1 MVAVAKKYDKKKY
14 KFDKER
20 GERPIKFFEQILKY
34 PTGSKAGKPFKLE
47 KFQKEFIRETNG
59 WVFRSNGQ
67 LKHRSNYF
75 EVPKGNGKSPLMA
88 GMAIYSSCAE
98 GLKNGEIY
106 ILAGDRK
113 QAKIMLS
120 DCKNMINSSPA
131 LVGKFDIQKDIIIHK
146 KSGTFIEALS
156 SEAKTK
162 HGPRPDR
169 IFFDELHVQPNRE
182 LYDTMTKALFK
193 KKNSQ
198 CYMITTAGVVNTFA
212 ETIHDY
218 AVNVLKGVLT
228 NEAWCVRIYAA
239 DLEDKPFTVKTWKK
253 ANPGYGTI
261 INPIDFKIFATTA
274 KQMPSEENSFRRLHL
289 NQWLGSSIAWIPIE
303 EWDRCNQSEITL
315 NSLEGRRC
323 WGGLDLASVRDTCS
337 LSLVFEP
344 EDENGILDIYILF
357 WVPKTTVVN
366 RTEKENI
373 NYASW
378 VKEGLIKTTPGDA
391 VDYGFIFNEIIK
403 LNDLF
408 DIESIAYDRKFAAS
422 LIIPLEENDIECT
435 PFGQGM
441 YSMSFP
447 TKELEKMIVNKKIN
461 HGGNPVLRWQASN
474 AHTETDAADN
484 IKLNKKKSKDKIDG
498 VVATVM
504 AVGEYLTAI
513 GDDTTIDEDYTFT
526 VI

>member
-1 MVAVAKKYDKKKY
+1 MNIDRKKYR
-14 KFDKER
+14 FDKAKA
-20 GERPIKFFEQILKY
+20 ERPIKFFEQILRY

-59 WVFRSNGQ
+59 WYHKSNSQ

-88 GMAIYSSCAE
+88 GMAIYSCCAE
-98 GLKNGEIY
+98 GLINGEIY

-131 LVGKFDIQKDIIIHK
+131 LIGKFDIQKDIIFHK

-193 KKNSQ
+193 KANSQ

-218 AVNVLKGVLT
+218 AVNIKNGVLE
-228 NEAWCVRIYAA
+228 NDAWCVRIYAA
-239 DLEDKPFTVKTWKK
+239 DVDDKPFHVKTWKK

-261 INPIDFKIFATTA
+261 INPFDFKVLAKTA
-274 KQMPSEENSFRRLHL
+274 AQMPSEENSFRRLHL
-289 NQWLGSSIAWIPIE
+289 NQWLGSSKAWIPVD
-303 EWDRCNQSEITL
+303 EWDKCNQYPIDFDK
-315 NSLEGRRC
+315 LESRRC

-344 EDENGILDIYILF
+344 EEGVIDVMTLF
-357 WVPKTTVVN
+357 WIPANTALV

-373 NYASW
+373 NYMAW
-378 VKEGLIKTTPGDA
+378 IKQGLMKTTPGNA
-391 VDYGFIFNEIIK
+391 VDYSFIFKDIID
-403 LNDLF
+403 LNDQLE
-408 DIESIAYDRKFAAS
+408 IQSIAYDRKFAAS
-422 LIIPLEENDIECT
+422 LIIPLQDKDIECT

-441 YSMSFP
+441 FSMSFP
-447 TKELEKMIVNKKIN
+447 TKELEKMIINKEIN

-474 AHTETDAADN
+474 AHTEKDAAEN
-484 IKLNKKKSKDKIDG
+484 IKLDKKKSKDKIDG
-498 VVATVM
+498 IVATVM
-504 AVGEYLTAI
+504 AIGEYLTAMEGMDPI
-513 GDDTTIDEDYTFT
+513 DDDYEFT
-526 VI
+526 VF